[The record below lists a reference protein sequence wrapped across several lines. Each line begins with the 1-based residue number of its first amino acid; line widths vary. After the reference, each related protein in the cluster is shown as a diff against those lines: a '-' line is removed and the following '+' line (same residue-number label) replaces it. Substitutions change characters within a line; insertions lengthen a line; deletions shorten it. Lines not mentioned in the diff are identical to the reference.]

1 MTSAAWAAWAASRTV
16 TITDSTVPTA
26 TVAYKGVSLKNIV
39 GYFDDGNKNTFNA
52 KLAKKGYWV
61 SILGMDGFF
70 ESFKGKDI
78 AALGNKIIVAS
89 LGNGAPLPFPAPF
102 YTSDGQPDWTPDW
115 PLRVVSNV
123 PAVGV
128 DTKTQGIVRIS
139 IVKKLPL
146 GLAGR

>member
-1 MTSAAWAAWAASRTV
+1 MGYLGRQGRRTV
-16 TITDSTVPTA
+16 TITDSSVPTA
-26 TVAYKGVSLKNIV
+26 TVAYKGVSLKNLV

-61 SILGMDGFF
+61 SILGMDGFV
-70 ESFKGKDI
+70 ESFRGQDI
-78 AALGNKIIVAS
+78 ATLGNKMIVAS
-89 LGNGAPLPFPAPF
+89 LGNDAPLPFPQPF
-102 YTSDGQPDWTPDW
+102 VNSDGRPQWVPDW

-139 IVKKLPL
+139 IVKKLPV
-146 GLAGR
+146 GIAGK

>member
-1 MTSAAWAAWAASRTV
+1 M

-39 GYFDDGNKNTFNA
+39 GYFDDGNRNTFNA

-61 SILGMDGFF
+61 SILGMDGFV

-89 LGNGAPLPFPAPF
+89 LGNDAPLPVPSRPEQGGSRSGRLTGRCAWSA
-102 YTSDGQPDWTPDW
+102 TSPPSASTP
-115 PLRVVSNV
+115 RRRASC
-123 PAVGV
+123 A
-128 DTKTQGIVRIS
+128 S
-139 IVKKLPL
+139 
-146 GLAGR
+146 AS